1 MEYSDKILKLIS
13 RFIEDLINNTM
24 KKGAI
29 FAERYFLHKGLN
41 VFRREWRDALT
52 KEADQ
57 LYRQF
62 FSDTISIQQ
71 LKPQ

>member
-1 MEYSDKILKLIS
+1 
-13 RFIEDLINNTM
+13 M

-41 VFRREWRDALT
+41 VFRRECRDALT